1 MRVFW
6 LFFFFVGAKFP
17 NKILK
22 YREEKMSHG
31 SGRIVFATSVCTQAC
46 DCTSAE
52 DTWAHPPPPTSTH
65 RPLKVPVLLSPENGL
80 FRLQGP
86 VLELATGI
94 LAFHQRA
101 RAKRQLRVWPKSQGK
116 VASCISC
123 VMLRCMFRR
132 LPLCY
137 THHCVN
143 QVIQAVGKFFFFY
156 PVYEESTGPILA
168 AGQELS
174 LIPQRYR
181 RVDTLV
187 LG

>member
-6 LFFFFVGAKFP
+6 WFFFFFVGAKFP

-31 SGRIVFATSVCTQAC
+31 SGRIVFATSVCTRAC

-101 RAKRQLRVWPKSQGK
+101 WVKRQLCVWPKSQGK

-132 LPLCY
+132 LPLRS
-137 THHCVN
+137 THHCLN
-143 QVIQAVGKFFFFY
+143 EVIQAVGKFVFFTLFTKS
-156 PVYEESTGPILA
+156 PRGPFWPRGKNFHWFLKDIGGL
-168 AGQELS
+168 
-174 LIPQRYR
+174 
-181 RVDTLV
+181 TL
-187 LG
+187 